1 MVWVNSYLTSLYVF
15 WDLENNVFRK
25 ISPLLKEVP
34 YMERLKA
41 GMNLRYWI
49 GISVTTNGWFYTH
62 MHECICVKIVERVCV
77 CACLCISECIIT
89 HMFLSSF
96 YQRSKHLEAMIP
108 VAVNTPKIQKPF
120 STERSQGSFKREPRT
135 SGKTVQGNLGRVHC
149 ARK

>member
-62 MHECICVKIVERVCV
+62 MHECICVKIVEHVCV

>member
-96 YQRSKHLEAMIP
+96 YQRSTHLEAMIP